1 MVRPLDISP
10 AVYLAKSTE
19 GFVRRTEVA
28 NWLNVAAL
36 VATVFLLLSFC
47 ILPKKWTHGH
57 YLSIC
62 LTIAVGFMEVHKS
75 RTPIDQTKLILI
87 ACLHH
92 SFGRK
97 TRPMP

>member
-1 MVRPLDISP
+1 MVRSLDVP
-10 AVYLAKSTE
+10 HAVCLANSTE
-19 GFVRRTEVA
+19 DFIQRTEVA

-62 LTIAVGFMEVHKS
+62 LTIAVGFMEV
-75 RTPIDQTKLILI
+75 RQ
-87 ACLHH
+87 
-92 SFGRK
+92 
-97 TRPMP
+97 